1 LKEFSVNII
10 GLSQKSHQF
19 NFHLN
24 DGFFDAYQNQL
35 FSRGDFEAIVNLD
48 KHETFIDA
56 QFKIKGTAELICDRT
71 LDTYTFPIQ
80 LNEKIIFKYGEEEGE
95 LSEEIVVI
103 TRDKV
108 SLDIGQY
115 LHEFITLAIPMKKL
129 HPRFNEGDDEQELEG
144 KLVYTSSTSDK
155 ENDPEM
161 TMDPRWE
168 QLKKVT
174 IKK

>member
-1 LKEFSVNII
+1 MKDFSVNIL
-10 GLSQKSHQF
+10 GLSQKVHQF
-19 NFHLN
+19 TFQLN
-24 DGFFDAYQNQL
+24 DAFFNAYQNHF
-35 FSRGDFEAIVNLD
+35 FSKGDFGAVVSLD

-56 QFKIKGTAELICDRT
+56 QFQIDGTAELVCDRS
-71 LDTYTFPIQ
+71 LDPYKVPIR

-103 TRDKV
+103 ARDRV
-108 SLDIGQY
+108 NLDIGQY

-129 HPRFNEGDDEQELEG
+129 HPRYNEEVQEG
-144 KLVYTSSTSDK
+144 KLVYTSSTSAV
-155 ENDPEM
+155 ENDPEQL
-161 TMDPRWE
+161 MDPRWE

>member
-1 LKEFSVNII
+1 MKDFSVNIL
-10 GLSQKSHQF
+10 GLSQKVHQF
-19 NFHLN
+19 TFQLN
-24 DGFFDAYQNQL
+24 DAFFNAYQNHF
-35 FSRGDFEAIVNLD
+35 FSKGDFGAVVSLD

-56 QFKIKGTAELICDRT
+56 QFQIDGTAELVCDRS
-71 LDTYTFPIQ
+71 LEPYKFPIR

-103 TRDKV
+103 ARDRV
-108 SLDIGQY
+108 NLDIGQY

-129 HPRFNEGDDEQELEG
+129 HPRYHDDNEEVQEG
-144 KLVYTSSTSDK
+144 KLVYTSSTSAV
-155 ENDPEM
+155 ENDPEQL
-161 TMDPRWE
+161 MDPRWE